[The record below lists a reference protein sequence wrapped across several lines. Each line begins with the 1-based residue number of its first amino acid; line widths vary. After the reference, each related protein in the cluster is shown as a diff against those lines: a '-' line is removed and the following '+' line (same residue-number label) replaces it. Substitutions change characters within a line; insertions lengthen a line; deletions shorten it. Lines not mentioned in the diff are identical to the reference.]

1 MLIRDVRSCAETV
14 RPLHEYKANL
24 RARDGETIAVS
35 IPAGTIRVCWVC
47 DCLEMIYTVDGVVL
61 RGNSQFVREP
71 IYSGGE
77 PLPNPAYELM
87 IHSGTSGHLAF
98 QSIDPIVP
106 EIEIVSIKLEVKN

>member
-1 MLIRDVRSCAETV
+1 MLIRAVRSRAV
-14 RPLHEYKANL
+14 QPKSLHEYKINL
-24 RARDGETIAVS
+24 AARDGETIAVS
-35 IPAGTIRVCWVC
+35 IPAGTVRVCWVC
-47 DCLEMIYTVDGVVL
+47 DSLEMVYTIDRVVL
-61 RGNSQFVREP
+61 SGNSQFVREP

-106 EIEIVSIKLEVKN
+106 EIEIVSIKLEVRN